1 MAVTNFVPDLWSAKL
16 LVALRK
22 RLVAG
27 VACVNRDYEGEIKR
41 QGDSVKITSI
51 NDVTIGSYTS
61 HSDITVEDIDDA
73 TRSLLIDQAK
83 YFAVEL
89 DDVEKAQHVK
99 GGGSP
104 LAQAVDNAAYQ
115 LASTADAFLLD
126 LINDAAEG
134 TSNDLGT
141 VAIHTT
147 ARNLY
152 DSFVDLAVALDVANV
167 PEMGRFAVVSP
178 AVHGRLLKLDEFIAE
193 DSALKTRRKNVTQHH
208 EGIFIRAGGHVI
220 EARIRHRDTHG
231 LGVRSVDGIA
241 ENPTARRAVRG
252 HALLTCVTFAASGDA
267 RNDDAVAFFEARDC
281 GTNLLDDADA
291 FVTESASFRDGGYVP
306 LHDM

>member
-1 MAVTNFVPDLWSAKL
+1 VAVTNFIPDLWSAKL

-22 RLVAG
+22 AHVSGAL
-27 VACVNRDYEGEIKR
+27 VNRDYEGEIKR

-51 NDVTIGSYTS
+51 NDVTIGSYTA

-89 DDVEKAQHVK
+89 DDIERAQHVK

-115 LASTADAFLLD
+115 LADTADAFLLD

-147 ARNLY
+147 AKNLY
-152 DSFVDLAVALDVANV
+152 DAFVDLGVKLDEANV
-167 PEMGRFAVVSP
+167 PDQGRFLVVSP
-178 AVHGRLLKLDEFIAE
+178 ALHGRVRKLDEWVGVGDMSSEVARTRGLIGEIAGLPVYKSNNLPAVT
-193 DSALKTRRKNVTQHH
+193 DVAATGGLAL
-208 EGIFIRAGGHVI
+208 AGY
-220 EARIRHRDTHG
+220 
-231 LGVRSVDGIA
+231 
-241 ENPTARRAVRG
+241 RG
-252 HALLTCVTFAASGDA
+252 ATTFAEQIVSVEAARMEKRFADMVKGLHVYGGKVVRPTGVAKVEFDA
-267 RNDDAVAFFEARDC
+267 TA
-281 GTNLLDDADA
+281 
-291 FVTESASFRDGGYVP
+291 
-306 LHDM
+306 